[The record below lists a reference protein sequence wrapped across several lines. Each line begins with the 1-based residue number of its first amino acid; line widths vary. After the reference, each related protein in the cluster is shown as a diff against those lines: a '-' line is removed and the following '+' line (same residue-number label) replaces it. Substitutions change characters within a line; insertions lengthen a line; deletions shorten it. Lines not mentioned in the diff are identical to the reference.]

1 MIKSPKKR
9 GPKPKGAT
17 ADATAPTTEPT
28 IAPPKKK
35 VAQSG
40 PKKSGKKVMGS
51 LGDE

>member
-17 ADATAPTTEPT
+17 ADATTP
-28 IAPPKKK
+28 PPKKK